1 MKLSSV
7 VGIGFAT
14 LLTAALVSGC
24 GGGSQ
29 KNAVAKVGD
38 TAIDKEMYLRRL
50 ELMPTPVQI
59 AGNQATTAP
68 AGYTTLVQ
76 MIREQVL
83 LDMAKEEGVLPTD
96 QQVEERVQREM
107 KNNPQ
112 IKQAITEQRLTLD
125 DYRERVRVALAEFNL
140 RTKGVTVTEQEVRKV
155 YDENKQAFYR
165 PASARVRTIL
175 VQNPEVRKQIDDD
188 LKRGFNFQSIVN
200 KYAQNP
206 VAGVQSGDSEFA
218 LEGQV
223 PPTPE
228 GQILQRVRTIL
239 KNAKP
244 QQVTDWIPVGDGAV
258 ARFEVLA
265 KSQGQQLSFEEVK
278 DNIREQLMLQ
288 KGLQT
293 NRDLNMEMAKRM
305 VNTPVEIYSEG
316 WKKQYEKD
324 IEELKKTLA
333 QMESQR
339 GGKPAGKAHKAR
351 LLRANPPRNAD
362 DLSCRAGHGR
372 SAGAERAGAARPAPR
387 PARVREPSR
396 APQRA
401 RAGTGRRYLR
411 SVSCRA

>member
-7 VGIGFAT
+7 IGIGFAT
-14 LLTAALVSGC
+14 LLTASLLSGC
-24 GGGSQ
+24 GGG
-29 KNAVAKVGD
+29 NRREAVAKVGE
-38 TAIDKEMYLRRL
+38 TPIDKEMYLRRL

-125 DYRERVRVALAEFNL
+125 DYRQRVRVALAEFNL
-140 RTKGVTVTEQEVRKV
+140 RTKGVTVTEQEVKKA
-155 YDENKQAFYR
+155 YDDNKQAFYR

-188 LKRGFNFQSIVN
+188 LKRGFNFQSIVS

-206 VAGVQSGDSEFA
+206 VAGVQSGESEFA

-223 PPTPE
+223 PQTPE
-228 GQILQRVRTIL
+228 GQILQRVRSVL

-244 QQVTDWIPVGDGAV
+244 MQVTNWIPVGNGVV

-265 KSQGQQLSFEEVK
+265 KNEGRQLPFEEVK

-305 VNTPVEIYSEG
+305 ANTPVEITSEA

-324 IEELKKTLA
+324 IEDLKKTLA
-333 QMESQR
+333 QMEPQQDS
-339 GGKPAGKAHKAR
+339 KPAGNQGAQ
-351 LLRANPPRNAD
+351 NTQ
-362 DLSCRAGHGR
+362 AGGNR
-372 SAGAERAGAARPAPR
+372 TAGNR
-387 PARVREPSR
+387 
-396 APQRA
+396 
-401 RAGTGRRYLR
+401 
-411 SVSCRA
+411 

>member
-1 MKLSSV
+1 MKLSSIL
-7 VGIGFAT
+7 GIGFAT
-14 LLTAALVSGC
+14 LWLAPVISGC
-24 GGGSQ
+24 GGGNQ
-29 KNAVAKVGD
+29 NKAVAKVGE
-38 TAIDKEMYLRRL
+38 TPIDREMYIRRL

-59 AGNQATTAP
+59 GGNQATTAP

-140 RTKGVTVTEQEVRKV
+140 RTKGVTVTEQEVKKI

-206 VAGVQSGDSEFA
+206 VAGVQSGESEFA

-223 PPTPE
+223 PQTPD
-228 GQILQRVRTIL
+228 GQTLLRVRNIL
-239 KNAKP
+239 KNVKP
-244 QQVTDWIPVGDGAV
+244 QQVTNWIPVGDGAV

-339 GGKPAGKAHKAR
+339 GGKPAGQ
-351 LLRANPPRNAD
+351 
-362 DLSCRAGHGR
+362 
-372 SAGAERAGAARPAPR
+372 GAQGAPAASK
-387 PARVREPSR
+387 PAEKR
-396 APQRA
+396 
-401 RAGTGRRYLR
+401 
-411 SVSCRA
+411 

>member
-14 LLTAALVSGC
+14 LLTASLLNGC
-24 GGGSQ
+24 GSGNRQ
-29 KNAVAKVGD
+29 NMVAKVGD
-38 TAIDKEMYLRRL
+38 TPIDREMYIRRL

-68 AGYTTLVQ
+68 AGYTLLKQ
-76 MIREQVL
+76 MIGEQVL
-83 LDMAKEEGVLPTD
+83 LAMAKEEGVLPTD

-112 IKQAITEQRLTLD
+112 IKQAITEGRLTLD

-140 RTKGVTVTEQEVRKV
+140 RTKGVTVTEQEVKKI
-155 YDENKQAFYR
+155 YDENKRAFYR
-165 PASARVRTIL
+165 PASARVRFIQ

-206 VAGVQSGDSEFA
+206 VAGVRSGETEFA
-218 LEGQV
+218 LEGALPQ
-223 PPTPE
+223 TPE
-228 GQILQRVRTIL
+228 GQILQRVRTVL

-244 QQVTDWIPVGDGAV
+244 QQVTDWIPVGDGLV

-265 KSQGQQLSFEEVK
+265 RSPGQQLSFEEVK

-293 NRDLNMEMAKRM
+293 NRDLNLEIAKRM
-305 VNTPVEIYSEG
+305 ANTPVEISSEG
-316 WKKQYEKD
+316 WKRQYEKD
-324 IEELKKTLA
+324 MEELKRTIA
-333 QMESQR
+333 QIEAQQ
-339 GGKPAGKAHKAR
+339 GGKPAAQGQAQQPSPQGSK
-351 LLRANPPRNAD
+351 P
-362 DLSCRAGHGR
+362 
-372 SAGAERAGAARPAPR
+372 AEKR
-387 PARVREPSR
+387 
-396 APQRA
+396 
-401 RAGTGRRYLR
+401 
-411 SVSCRA
+411 